1 MDGKI
6 LARLAELP
14 GAVERIDDPHA
25 LGRQPA
31 GVIVGLLAQDRI
43 IGTMLRERC
52 CEQLLGFPV
61 ALLAQKIRSL
71 PVCRI
76 NDPEGLPQFEQPG
89 SCLARDHPGQ
99 FGIVQHRLCAG
110 LHGHL
115 RPFRRVALASASVVV
130 NRASIIE

>member
-1 MDGKI
+1 
-6 LARLAELP
+6 
-14 GAVERIDDPHA
+14 
-25 LGRQPA
+25 
-31 GVIVGLLAQDRI
+31 
-43 IGTMLRERC
+43 MLRKGGRD
-52 CEQLLGFPV
+52 QILGFAV

-99 FGIVQHRLCAG
+99 FGIVQHRMCAG